1 MAFRDLVARPLSIAM
16 VLAALAGS
24 PAAAAADIP
33 WSDKLFQR
41 EFLDTDIRTVLS
53 RILDENG
60 LRSDFRPGVQGSVS
74 YDFRNMPLEAA
85 FNKLIEENNLEYTYE
100 PNSKTVTISAP
111 LPSKLITLLY
121 AEPAKFQKEVERL
134 RERGALRGEVFT
146 EKDSNIILLRG
157 TPEQLKRLEELAQ
170 VLEKNEQSRSEELR
184 KTLSS
189 DTDRGTGDAKRRE
202 AEAIARERELNA
214 ENQAR
219 LREEVLNT
227 TVKVIPLKY
236 ASVGAVTQTF
246 QGQSVTIPGLDD
258 TLRTMLGMSDGK
270 NGGANPTSTALPT
283 TPQEQQELARI
294 RKELGM
300 VPPIISIDQRSNS
313 IVVRGTPSAIREVET
328 LVQRL
333 DRPVPLV
340 EIEVM
345 IVRARRGVAEELG
358 VRWGAAKLRN
368 ADGGTYGVGISTGIE
383 TDNLSAPGNAIRQT
397 TARQTTTPASTTGVT
412 VEKDNKDQVS
422 LPIPPLNPFTL
433 LPTTLGGTLAS
444 FVFRGDTFSLQTQ
457 INALSEAN
465 KLQTI
470 AAPRVVTLNN
480 ITAKITNDRSQYL
493 ATPAAPNAPGTFL
506 EVKAGLLLNIT
517 PSLIARDDAG
527 DQSLVRLNINASDKD
542 VTLSQGRPTLTGNEV
557 QTQVLIPDGSTFV
570 MGGLMNDTRI
580 ESRDGVPLLEDIPVL
595 GNLFKSRT
603 SLSDLQ
609 ETIFFITPRLV
620 QPNDIYAQDIAQRRY
635 LQSQRAKLGD
645 MRQEIQSTSQL
656 LDLNTTMI
664 EEDE

>member
-1 MAFRDLVARPLSIAM
+1 MAFRDLAARPLSIAM

-24 PAAAAADIP
+24 PATAADIH
-33 WSDKLFQR
+33 WSEKLFQR

-111 LPSKLITLLY
+111 LPSKLITLLH

-134 RERGALRGEVFT
+134 RERGALRGEIFT
-146 EKDSNIILLRG
+146 EKDSNIILMRG

-170 VLEKNEQSRSEELR
+170 VLEKNEQSRSEEMR
-184 KTLSS
+184 KSLSS
-189 DTDRGTGDAKRRE
+189 DTDRGTSDAKRRE

-219 LREEVLNT
+219 LRDEVLNT
-227 TVKVIPLKY
+227 SVKVIPLKY
-236 ASVGAVTQTF
+236 ATVGATTQTF
-246 QGQSVTIPGLDD
+246 QGQSVVIPGLDD
-258 TLRTMLGMSDGK
+258 TLRTMLGMGDGK
-270 NGGANPTSTALPT
+270 NGGTNPTSTALPA

-313 IVVRGTPSAIREVET
+313 IVVRGTPTAIREVET

-358 VRWGAAKLRN
+358 VRWGSAKLMRN
-368 ADGGTYGVGISTGIE
+368 GGTYGIGVSTGIDA
-383 TDNLSAPGNAIRQT
+383 DNLVPPNGAKP
-397 TARQTTTPASTTGVT
+397 STTQTQTVT
-412 VEKDNKDQVS
+412 DGGNVATS
-422 LPIPPLNPFTL
+422 TSPSTLPSPSINPFTL

-444 FVFRGDTFSLQTQ
+444 FVFRGDTFSLQAQ
-457 INALSEAN
+457 INALSEAS

-493 ATPAAPNAPGTFL
+493 ATPAAPNAPGTYM

-527 DQSLVRLNINASDKD
+527 EQSLVRLNINASDKD
-542 VTLSQGRPTLTGNEV
+542 VTLSQGRPTLIGNEV

-570 MGGLMNDTRI
+570 MGGLMNDSHI

-603 SLSDLQ
+603 SVSDLQ

-620 QPNDIYAQDIAQRRY
+620 QPNDVYAQDIAQRRY
-635 LQSQRAKLGD
+635 LQTQRAKLGD
-645 MRQEIQSTSQL
+645 MRQEIQATSQL
-656 LDLNTTMI
+656 LDLNTPLI

>member
-1 MAFRDLVARPLSIAM
+1 MAFRDFVARPLSVAM
-16 VLAALAGS
+16 VLATLAGS
-24 PAAAAADIP
+24 PAMVMAADIP

-41 EFLDTDIRTVLS
+41 EFYDEDIRVVLT
-53 RILDENG
+53 RIMEENS
-60 LRSDFRPGVQGSVS
+60 LRADFRPGVQGTVS
-74 YDFRNMPLEAA
+74 FNFNNMPLQAA
-85 FNKLIEENNLEYTYE
+85 FNKLIEENNLEYAYE
-100 PNSKTVTISAP
+100 PNSRTVTITAP
-111 LPSKLITLLY
+111 LPGRLITLTY
-121 AEPAKFQKEVERL
+121 AEPAQFRNAVQRL
-134 RERGALRGEVFT
+134 GLRGEIV
-146 EKDSNIILLRG
+146 EDKDSSIILVRG
-157 TPEQLKRLEELAQ
+157 TPDQIKRLEELAQ
-170 VLEKNEQSRSEELR
+170 VLDKSEKTRIEELNKR
-184 KTLSS
+184 QSA
-189 DTDRGTGDAKRRE
+189 DMDRGTGDAKRRE
-202 AEAIARERELNA
+202 AEAAAREREMNA

-219 LREEVLNT
+219 LREEVMNT
-227 TVKVIPLKY
+227 TVKVIPLRY
-236 ASVGAVTQTF
+236 ASVGATTQTF
-246 QGQSVTIPGLDD
+246 GGQSTTIPGLDE
-258 TLRTMLGMSDGK
+258 TLRTMLGMGDGK
-270 NGGANPTSTALPT
+270 GGSGGPAGGANGLPS

-294 RKELGM
+294 RKELGL
-300 VPPIISIDQRSNS
+300 VPPVISIDQRSNA

-333 DRPVPLV
+333 DRPLPLV

-358 VRWGAAKLRN
+358 VRWGSAKLLN
-368 ADGGTYGVGISTGIE
+368 ANGGTYGLGVSTGISQ
-383 TDNLSAPGNAIRQT
+383 DNLQAPGDSLRKQIASQT
-397 TARQTTTPASTTGVT
+397 ATNTSSGITVTSNNKDTTTSPL
-412 VEKDNKDQVS
+412 E
-422 LPIPPLNPFTL
+422 PLNPFTL

-480 ITAKITNDRSQYL
+480 IAAKITNDRSQFL
-493 ATPAAPNAPGTFL
+493 ATPPAPNAPGTYL

-517 PSLIARDDAG
+517 PSLIVREDTG
-527 DQSLVRLNINASDKD
+527 EQGLIRLNINASDKD

-580 ESRDGVPLLEDIPVL
+580 ESRDGVPVLEDIPVL
-595 GNLFKSRT
+595 GNLFKSRE

-620 QPNDIYAQDIAQRRY
+620 QPSDVYAQDIAQRRY
-635 LQSQRAKLGD
+635 LQAQRAKLAD
-645 MRQEIQSTSQL
+645 MRQDIQSTSQL
-656 LDLNTTMI
+656 LDLDTRMI